1 MLDSTI
7 DLLGNLFFAA
17 LTFLIGSC
25 IVGSTVAALWAV
37 IRGSTTVTSKKVK
50 EAFCFAVPIRM
61 TASTIST
68 TEGKLSEEMQYGWR
82 RAQKLER
89 VGERRIGS
97 KRSG

>member
-1 MLDSTI
+1 MLDSAI

-25 IVGSTVAALWAV
+25 VVGSIVAALWAV
-37 IRGSTTVTSKKVK
+37 IRGSTTVTSKKVND
-50 EAFCFAVPIRM
+50 AFCLAVPTRM
-61 TASTIST
+61 RAPTIST

-82 RAQKLER
+82 RSQELVR
-89 VGERRIGS
+89 VGQRRAGS